1 MRAECI
7 CLPLKLYRPA
17 HPEEGSETSSQGLF
31 GRLYSVCNQLVH
43 FGTGK
48 AKPLKKPKAAAQD
61 LDDDDLAFQK

>member
-1 MRAECI
+1 M
-7 CLPLKLYRPA
+7 
-17 HPEEGSETSSQGLF
+17 
-31 GRLYSVCNQLVH
+31 VH